1 MGLVRHREG
10 TWFVVLVA
18 VVVLGSVLA
27 WYVGSRDDAGGSAH
41 ATDRP
46 TNQSPETAGP
56 KRKKKAKGDASA
68 EPQAAT
74 DAPGAG
80 WAGNGE
86 LPPGLGGD
94 GGGVDIPRF
103 ALRVTV
109 TSSEAIRTVGLQVP
123 TSDSHKSRVYQGVG
137 TSWSVQTRVYG
148 KPDYARVFL
157 QAGPSGAAI
166 TCVITVDGRV
176 TERRSTSGPYGAT
189 MCQG

>member
-1 MGLVRHREG
+1 MGLVRNREA
-10 TWFVVLVA
+10 TWFVVLIA
-18 VVVLGSVLA
+18 VVVLGSLVA
-27 WYVGSRDDAGGSAH
+27 WYVGSRGDDGGDHH
-41 ATDRP
+41 ATDR
-46 TNQSPETAGP
+46 TTQASETAEP
-56 KRKKKAKGDASA
+56 KRRKKRKNDASA

-103 ALRVTV
+103 TLRVSV
-109 TSSEAIRTVGLQVP
+109 TSSEAIRTIGLQVP
-123 TSDSHKSRVYQGVG
+123 TSEGHKSRVYKGVG
-137 TSWSVQTRVYG
+137 TSWSVRTRVYG

-166 TCVITVDGRV
+166 TCVISVDGRV
-176 TERRSTSGPYGAT
+176 TERRSTDGPYGAT